1 MGGGVGGQEGAAGV
15 DVVLGGTVSSGVP
28 RPLPSLTGL
37 PPAGDGYRPLLSS
50 EDIRQLLP
58 HLPSRCMGKDL
69 PLLFSS
75 QRDGYSLATLY
86 SRAKNTGPTLLVV
99 LDESQSVFGGF
110 ASRDWSGHD
119 YGTTAAHSVASYARG
134 SVGYMPSPH
143 RGRTSDSWF
152 GSGDAFL
159 FSLRPTF
166 AVHRWTRSNNEF
178 QLAKENCL
186 AFGGGG
192 YGKFGLWLDGN
203 LEKGSTGPCETY
215 GNPPL
220 SQTTGETFRVVR
232 VELYGFGDVGVKSSI
247 IPKDIGK
254 KVLSLIQE
262 RRLSTKAAVQ

>member
-1 MGGGVGGQEGAAGV
+1 
-15 DVVLGGTVSSGVP
+15 
-28 RPLPSLTGL
+28 
-37 PPAGDGYRPLLSS
+37 
-50 EDIRQLLP
+50 
-58 HLPSRCMGKDL
+58 MGKDL

-75 QRDGYSLATLY
+75 QRDGYSLGTLY
-86 SRAKNTGPTLLVV
+86 SRARGAGPTLLVV

-119 YGTTAAHSVASYARG
+119 YGTTATHSVASYARG

-159 FSLRPTF
+159 FSLRPNF

-192 YGKFGLWLDGN
+192 YGKFGLWLDGD
-203 LEKGSTGPCETY
+203 LEKGSTGPCDTY

-220 SQTTGETFRVVR
+220 SQALGETFRVVR
-232 VELYGFGDVGVKSSI
+232 VELYGFGDVGPKTSI
-247 IPKDIGK
+247 MSAAPKVMAK
-254 KVLSLIQE
+254 KVMSLIQE
-262 RRLSTKAAVQ
+262 RRASRAALD